1 MEGFLMP
8 ETALYLQTETS
19 LFMMSIVIKTASG
32 NAIVIDGGQ
41 PEDLPLLRDIIGDNH
56 VKAWFLTHPHFDH
69 ITGFMKMISDDEIS
83 LWPDKVYYNFPSLE
97 FMEKTEPNESWT
109 LRDFLEIEEKIKDRA
124 VIVKE
129 GDSFEIDELKFN
141 ILQSYEENN
150 PIVPLRP
157 KDENSTGNENSL
169 VFKINGPNKSVL
181 ILGDTGPLGGDRLF
195 ARHWQDLK
203 SDIVQMAHHGHSGV
217 GAEVYIAAEPKACLW
232 CCRDWLYDEHPFV
245 LSDRL
250 CGTVMTRKWMDA
262 IGVKEH
268 YVTKDGTHKILI

>member
-1 MEGFLMP
+1 MP

-41 PEDLPLLRDIIGDNH
+41 PEDLPLLRDIIGDSH

-69 ITGFMKMISDDEIS
+69 ITGFMKLISDDERS

-109 LRDFLEIEEKIKDRA
+109 LRDFLEIKEKVKDRA

-157 KDENSTGNENSL
+157 NDENSTGNENSL

-195 ARHWQDLK
+195 ARHWRDLK
-203 SDIVQMAHHGHSGV
+203 CDIVQMAHHGHSGV